1 MIVILNIANILY
13 EPVFF
18 SENGEYTYEL
28 KKENRV
34 LRSKLIRTYNKF
46 AHENTNELSFVESE
60 NTPTKNDDTN
70 SILDDID
77 DDTNSILD
85 DIDDIKDIPKIDFK
99 TIELVREEIL
109 STELDY
115 FEMIISEDD
124 IIFEPINDL
133 GEITLTRFNND
144 APTVYTRNQTYN
156 EMNELYKFDTK
167 KMSHMN
173 YFTFVNMLF
182 INNSD
187 SINDTN
193 VTSVTKKDLIWTKS
207 VVPVINATKEYI
219 TELDDEEED
228 VTNDHTTINM
238 REFFNERNS
247 KRKVAYNVAKKD
259 IEEANKFLT
268 TVTRDEFIMLR
279 ICPTFMDT
287 LISYEHE
294 VLENGSRCMDMK
306 SQVTSNMSA
315 SK

>member
-1 MIVILNIANILY
+1 MINIVILKDNNFYQRSFDVYDRYFKYSKYSLRTSILFRKWRVY
-13 EPVFF
+13 I
-18 SENGEYTYEL
+18 YEL

-77 DDTNSILD
+77 D
-85 DIDDIKDIPKIDFK
+85 IKDIPKIDLK
-99 TIELVREEIL
+99 TIELVREEIP

-144 APTVYTRNQTYN
+144 APTVYTRIQTYN
-156 EMNELYKFDTK
+156 EINELYKFDTK

-173 YFTFVNMLF
+173 YFTFVNILF

-193 VTSVTKKDLIWTKS
+193 VTSVTKKDLIWVKS
-207 VVPVINATKEYI
+207 VVPVINARKECI
-219 TELDDEEED
+219 IELDDEEED

-238 REFFNERNS
+238 WEFFNERNS
-247 KRKVAYNVAKKD
+247 KRKVAYNVAKK
-259 IEEANKFLT
+259 ILKK
-268 TVTRDEFIMLR
+268 R
-279 ICPTFMDT
+279 INC
-287 LISYEHE
+287 
-294 VLENGSRCMDMK
+294 
-306 SQVTSNMSA
+306 
-315 SK
+315 